1 MQLDEGAQEI
11 LAELTTGD
19 GADIALL
26 DVYPGIDAWTTH
38 AIAYFSNASALCDEP
53 RAHDF
58 AVFGALYCVRHGLEL
73 WLKWVIQKRVMEDVL
88 ASLHCGADLNEL
100 IRVAQ
105 VGSNDKRERKDRR
118 IQLVRA
124 LCTIRNVEAGLTHPA
139 CRKENISER
148 FATER
153 ISNGPPISGSILSIA
168 WPIPVHGHDLKELW
182 AAAEDSVRA
191 RYEAL
196 TEAPE
201 LGEAMQPD
209 AIAGICAL
217 LGAIDPAGDGFRY
230 PSSLEGDWYLHRP
243 AINLRALGQLAESLE
258 DSVRSYRG
266 AEL

>member
-1 MQLDEGAQEI
+1 MQLEGRARQI
-11 LAELTTGD
+11 LAELTAGD

-38 AIAYFSNASALCDEP
+38 AIAYFSNASVLCDEP
-53 RAHDF
+53 KAHDF

-73 WLKWVIQKRVMEDVL
+73 WLKWIIQKRVMDDVL
-88 ASLHCGADLNEL
+88 AALRGGADLEEL

-105 VGSNDKRERKDRR
+105 VGSSSRRERNERR
-118 IQLVRA
+118 SQLVRA

-139 CRKENISER
+139 CRQEAMSER
-148 FATER
+148 FAIER
-153 ISNGPPISGSILSIA
+153 LSKGPAIRGSILSIA

-182 AAAEDSVRA
+182 AAAEDPIRG
-191 RYEAL
+191 RYEDL
-196 TEAPE
+196 TETPE
-201 LGEAMQPD
+201 LGEALHPD
-209 AIAGICAL
+209 TIGGICAL

-243 AINLRALGQLAESLE
+243 PINLRALGQLAESLE

-266 AEL
+266 VEL